1 MSIIVHDPSQ
11 PIAWRQ
17 GGAIPAQ
24 TLLDDVHRLAA
35 ALPEARYLFNLCE
48 DRYRFMVGFLAA
60 MHRDQISLMPSNST
74 PGAINELMHI
84 YEDSYC
90 LTDNLWEGI
99 EGPGFDF
106 EQLLGGQSLSR
117 CCEAKLDFPDDQLVA
132 ILFTSGSTGRPKPNT
147 KSWYN
152 LKQEAIGALDHFP
165 FHNQATRS
173 LVATVPPQHMYGLA
187 TSVLFPWRGGFGVD
201 AGRPFFPADIARAL
215 SQVPEPRVLI
225 TTPLHLRAC
234 VSAGIEW
241 PSIAFVISATAPLS
255 RELAL
260 RAEADLNT
268 EIYEIY
274 GSTETGSVAGRRTV
288 REEFWC
294 LYDGITLHPDGSSH
308 HILGNHLLQPVR
320 LNDHLRLE
328 SGSVFSLLGRDSDMV
343 KIAGKR
349 VSLRDLTHQLTRIPG
364 VEDGL
369 FLPPA
374 DDSATARLCALVVAP
389 TLTRKEVFEVL
400 SNTIDPVFLPRPLY
414 RVDRL
419 PRNSTG
425 KITQAA
431 LQELLQSLRENT
443 P

>member
-17 GGAIPAQ
+17 GRAIPAQ
-24 TLLDDVHRLAA
+24 TLMDDVHRLAA
-35 ALPEARYLFNLCE
+35 ALPTARYLFNLCE
-48 DRYRFMVGFLAA
+48 DRYRFMAGFLAA
-60 MHRDQISLMPSNST
+60 MHKGQISLMPSNST
-74 PGAINELMHI
+74 PGAINQLMSV

-90 LTDNLWEGI
+90 LTDNLWEEI
-99 EGPGFDF
+99 KGPSFDF
-106 EQLLGGQSLSR
+106 EQLLGGQSLSESG
-117 CCEAKLDFPDDQLVA
+117 EAKLHYPDDQLVA
-132 ILFTSGSTGRPKPNT
+132 ILFTSGSTGQPKPNR

-152 LKQEAIGALDHFP
+152 LKQEAIGALRHFP
-165 FHNQATRS
+165 FHNRAIRS

-187 TSVLFPWRGGFGVD
+187 TSVLFPWQGGFAVD
-201 AGRPFFPADIARAL
+201 AGRPFFPADIAQAL
-215 SQVPEPRVLI
+215 SQVPGPRVLI

-255 RELAL
+255 KELAL
-260 RAEADLNT
+260 QAEADLNT

-288 REEFWC
+288 CEEFWS
-294 LYDGITLHPDGSSH
+294 LYDGITLHADEKGH

-328 SGSVFSLLGRDSDMV
+328 SGGVFRLLGRDSDMV

-349 VSLRDLTHQLTRIPG
+349 VSLRDLTHQLMRIPG
-364 VEDGL
+364 VEDGI
-369 FLPPA
+369 FLPPS

-389 TLTRKEVFEVL
+389 TLTRREVYEVL

-414 RVDRL
+414 CVDRL

-425 KITQAA
+425 KIPQAA
-431 LQELLQSLRENT
+431 LQELLQSIRENT
-443 P
+443 S